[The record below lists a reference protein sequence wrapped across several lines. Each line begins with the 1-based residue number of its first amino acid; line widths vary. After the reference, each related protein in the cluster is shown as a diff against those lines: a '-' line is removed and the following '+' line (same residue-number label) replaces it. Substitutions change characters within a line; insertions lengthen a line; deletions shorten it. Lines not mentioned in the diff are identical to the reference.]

1 MLVTKWYRS
10 ICRQLKQNTKQNRN
24 NKDTNVFA
32 TKLTYEQL
40 CKKTSPDLNVV
51 PIIPYAICGKSH
63 FKDTVCIVPNLRKV
77 VF

>member
-40 CKKTSPDLNVV
+40 YKKTSSDLNVV
-51 PIIPYAICGKSH
+51 PIIPYAICGKLH
-63 FKDTVCIVPNLRKV
+63 FKDTVYIVPNLRKV
-77 VF
+77 AF

>member
-10 ICRQLKQNTKQNRN
+10 ICRQLKQNTKQNKN

-32 TKLTYEQL
+32 TKLTYEKL

-51 PIIPYAICGKSH
+51 SIIPYAICGKSH
-63 FKDTVCIVPNLRKV
+63 FKDTVYTVPNLRKV